1 MNQESSLSALQ
12 VEFLVLICLQDPIFS
27 LSLQFDFNF
36 LRNPFVCLFVFSF
49 STTAA
54 GGLLIIAITIFL
66 WFCRKRIE
74 DPPPFLHS
82 RSDFERQNSYLG
94 ITIFS
99 YDELEEITNNFDPSN
114 QLGDGGFGIV
124 YYGKKTFCPLRIYLN
139 KEV

>member
-1 MNQESSLSALQ
+1 M
-12 VEFLVLICLQDPIFS
+12 
-27 LSLQFDFNF
+27 
-36 LRNPFVCLFVFSF
+36 FSF

-74 DPPPFLHS
+74 DPPSFLHS
-82 RSDFERQNSYLG
+82 RSDFERQSSYLG

-124 YYGKKTFCPLRIYLN
+124 YYGKDILSIKNLYEQRGRT
-139 KEV
+139 